1 MAKQK
6 DKRNRKKTLLMDL
19 QKVGRYRDDA
29 ERGMIHYKFYP
40 ENQKDTRTGKKYKN
54 AYRRYENLRD
64 Q

>member
-54 AYRRYENLRD
+54 AYRRDENLRD